1 MKKTGFLF
9 FTLCICACASF
20 SSKDPVSDTYYVM
33 AKGSDRNN
41 GLSIET
47 PFRSLFK
54 ALAMA
59 SGGPVKIITVLGKL
73 DVASEQSTDAARVFI
88 IQGTGSERVL
98 IRGMALDQEAAVLS
112 AEGSER
118 RAVLIKGRVNIRL
131 EDIEISGGT
140 VSDEGGGLGIGPG
153 SLVTLG
159 PGTVIRNNRAAG
171 LGGGV
176 VVAPG
181 GTLFI
186 EGAWILDNRSA
197 AMGGGVAVVGESSVL
212 VIRDGEISNNHAQGG
227 GGVAIR
233 QGGSFTLSGG
243 TIHDNTADLAGG
255 GVVLNQAGTLTM
267 EGGVIRGNRSSGSG
281 GGVALIDQGK
291 LLLKAGEIH
300 GNRAAE
306 HGGGVAADNTSAVD
320 VQGGYLSA
328 NRAASQGGAVFTAG
342 PFVKSAGVIYGNE
355 VPEDQANISAL
366 GAAVFIYRGEG
377 IYKIREQSAGESLIL
392 DASANDGWIL
402 DTPEEPRIQA
412 DP

>member
-1 MKKTGFLF
+1 MKNPGFLF
-9 FTLCICACASF
+9 FVFFICACASF
-20 SSKDPVSDTYYVM
+20 SAKDPVSDTYYVM
-33 AKGSDRNN
+33 AGGSDRNN

-54 ALAMA
+54 ALVMA
-59 SGGPVKIITVLGKL
+59 SEGPVKIITILGKL
-73 DVASEQSTDAARVFI
+73 DVASEQSTDASRVFI
-88 IQGTGSERVL
+88 IQGTGKDRIL
-98 IRGMALDQEAAVLS
+98 IRGMALNDEPAALS
-112 AEGSER
+112 AEGSGR
-118 RAVLIKGRVNIRL
+118 RAVLVKGRVNIRL
-131 EDIEISGGT
+131 EDIEISGGAA
-140 VSDEGGGLGIGPG
+140 SDEGGGLGIGSG

-159 PGTVIRNNRAAG
+159 PGAVIRNNRSGG

-181 GTLFI
+181 GSLFI
-186 EGAWILDNRSA
+186 EGGRILDNFSA

-212 VIRDGEISNNHAQGG
+212 TIRDGEISNNHAQGG

-233 QGGSFTLSGG
+233 QGGVFTLSGG

-255 GVVLNQAGTLTM
+255 GVVLNQAGILTM
-267 EGGVIRGNRSSGSG
+267 EGGLIRGNRSSGSG

-291 LLLKAGEIH
+291 ILLKAGEIH

-306 HGGGVAADNTSAVD
+306 HGGGVASDNTSAID
-320 VQGGYLSA
+320 IQGGYISA

-342 PFVKSAGVIYGNE
+342 SFVKSAGVIYGNE
-355 VPEDQANISAL
+355 APEDQANIAAF

-377 IYKIREQSAGESLIL
+377 TYKIREQSAGESLIL

-402 DTPEEPRIQA
+402 EVPREPDGEE
-412 DP
+412 